1 MRAFVT
7 GGSGFVGQRL
17 IATLCEQGHT
27 VKALGRSEAARAEV
41 RKAGAEPV
49 EGDLSSPEALQRG
62 MEGCEVVFHSA
73 AVVKMWSPRAEIFE
87 ANVRGTEN
95 VLEAAR
101 AAGIQRLVHVST
113 EAVLMDGTL
122 LTQADETWP
131 LPSRPV
137 GDYASTKSAAERLV
151 LSVNSP
157 TFTTVAV
164 RPRLIWGQGKDS
176 VMAAVTAA
184 VRAGRFWWIDGGHY
198 KTSTCHVA
206 NCVEGM
212 LLAAEKGK
220 GGEAYF
226 LTDGEPV
233 DFREFMSAL
242 LKSHGVDPGN
252 KSLPRWLA
260 MGMATVSEALWGFL
274 RLPGHPPATRAEML
288 VVGQE
293 VTVSDAKARRELG
306 YTGRMT
312 REEGLRELAQRA
324 PETARP

>member
-17 IATLCEQGHT
+17 IATLREQGHT

-41 RKAGAEPV
+41 LRAGAEPC

-62 MEGCEVVFHSA
+62 MEGCEVVFHAA
-73 AVVKMWSPRAEIFE
+73 AVVKMWCPRAEIFD
-87 ANVRGTEN
+87 ANVRGTEH

-101 AAGIQRLVHVST
+101 SVGIQRLVHVST

-122 LTQADETWP
+122 LSRADETWP
-131 LPSRPV
+131 LPSHPV

-157 TFTTVAV
+157 GFTTVVV
-164 RPRLIWGQGKDS
+164 RPRFIWGKGKDPAL
-176 VMAAVTAA
+176 AAVTEA
-184 VRAGRFWWIDGGHY
+184 VRSGRFWWIDGGHY
-198 KTSTCHVA
+198 QTSTCHVA

-220 GGEAYF
+220 GGQAYF

-233 DFREFMSAL
+233 DFREFMTAL
-242 LKSHGVDPGN
+242 LKAQGVEPGG
-252 KSLPRWLA
+252 KSLPRWLG
-260 MGMATVSEALWGFL
+260 MGMATVGEALWTFL
-274 RLPGHPPATRAEML
+274 RLPGRPPATRAEML

-293 VTVSDAKARRELG
+293 VTVSDAKARQELG

-312 REEGLRELAQRA
+312 REKGFQELAQRA
-324 PETARP
+324 PEAGGP